1 MHGKITK
8 NMPVFLKNPYF
19 CSMLLE
25 INNLYFS
32 HSQEKT
38 LFQNFNLKLDEG
50 KIIALAG
57 ESGCGKSTLLSLIY
71 GLHDWNQ
78 GEILFEGRKLMGPKG
93 NLVPGEAE
101 MKFVAQNFD
110 LMPYATVADNVG
122 KFISNINL
130 VKKKEKVLELLDVV
144 GLVEFADVL
153 PKNLSG
159 GQQQRVA
166 IARALSVLPK
176 LLLLDEPFSNL
187 DFARKIELREKL
199 FRYVKENNISLVI
212 STHELQDIIAWTD
225 QIIVLQ
231 NGRLIQNN
239 SAEETYKNPYN
250 PYVAKLFGEV
260 NIFSENEISDL
271 SISRFFYYPHQIKT
285 SENGFEAEVLESRFA
300 GNHYW
305 NKIKFRNREMVMF
318 STHQL
323 ENSVQITF
331 ED

>member
-1 MHGKITK
+1 
-8 NMPVFLKNPYF
+8 
-19 CSMLLE
+19 MLLE

-32 HSQEKT
+32 YSKEKP
-38 LFQNFNLKLDEG
+38 LFQNLTLRFEEA

-71 GLHDWNQ
+71 GLLDWESGDIIFD
-78 GEILFEGRKLMGPKG
+78 GEKLMGPKG
-93 NLVPGEAE
+93 NLVPGEAK

-110 LMPYATVADNVG
+110 LMPYATVAENVG

-130 VKKKEKVLELLDVV
+130 AKKKETIAELLEVV
-144 GLVEFADVL
+144 GLEEFANTL

-176 LLLLDEPFSNL
+176 LLILDEPFSNL
-187 DFARKIELREKL
+187 DFSRKIELRERL
-199 FRYVKENNISLVI
+199 FRYVKQQNISLII
-212 STHELQDIIAWTD
+212 STHELQDIIPWLD

-231 NGRLIQNN
+231 SGRLIQNDN
-239 SAEETYKNPYN
+239 PEETFRNPYN
-250 PYVAKLFGEV
+250 SYVAKLFGEV
-260 NIFSENEISDL
+260 NIFNEDEISDFQL
-271 SISRFFYYPHQIKT
+271 KKFSYYAHEIKI

-305 NKIKFRNREMVMF
+305 NKMKSKGKELVVYTDEKIEGIVKILFV
-318 STHQL
+318 
-323 ENSVQITF
+323 
-331 ED
+331 